1 MKVNGTSLLTRKAL
15 VTKRFGSE
23 AWHGLF
29 RDLALRH
36 PCFRRPITASG
47 TIPLSEFLDFHD
59 ELVRRFFPD
68 GRSALLELGAEAARW
83 VHTEGPLKRF
93 VRETDI
99 DSLVSTMPKLWHRY
113 FSETDSY
120 SEALLRESG
129 VEFRVHDLP
138 AWHPYFEHFVTGY
151 MKEVLELYC
160 ANPVWAQ
167 RLTGGRGRAY
177 GYLLSTDPVGH
188 GRTSESSV
196 RGGARV
202 SKRPRPVSARELE
215 VLRLVGA
222 GKTNREIAFLLGIS
236 QKTVQHHV
244 ANSYDKLGLYS
255 RAGVA
260 TWLAEHGSQA
270 EGFFRSAQNSE

>member
-1 MKVNGTSLLTRKAL
+1 MKVYGISLLTRKTL

-47 TIPLSEFLDFHD
+47 TIPLPEFLDFHD
-59 ELVRRFFPD
+59 ALIQRFFPD
-68 GRSALLELGAEAARW
+68 GKSALLDLGANAARW

-93 VRETDI
+93 VHGVDI
-99 DSLVSTMPKLWHRY
+99 NSLVSTMPKLWQRY
-113 FSETDSY
+113 FSETESY

-138 AWHPYFEHFVTGY
+138 AWHPYFEHFVMGY
-151 MKEVLELYC
+151 MQEMLELYC

-167 RLTGGRGRAY
+167 RLSGGRGRAY
-177 GYLLSTDPVGH
+177 GYLLCTDPVGH
-188 GRTSESSV
+188 DPIPESPVRT
-196 RGGARV
+196 GARPPT
-202 SKRPRPVSARELE
+202 RPGPVSARELE
-215 VLRLVGA
+215 VLRFVGV

-236 QKTVQHHV
+236 AKTVQHHV
-244 ANSYDKLGLYS
+244 AHSYDKLGLYS
-255 RAGVA
+255 RAAVA
-260 TWLAEHGSQA
+260 TWLANHEQR
-270 EGFFRSAQNSE
+270 EQNRE

>member
-1 MKVNGTSLLTRKAL
+1 MKINGMSLLTRKAL

-23 AWHGLF
+23 AWLGLF

-36 PCFRRPITASG
+36 RCFRGPITASA
-47 TIPLSEFLDFHD
+47 TIPLPEFLDFHD

-68 GRSALLELGAEAARW
+68 GKCALVDLGADAARW

-138 AWHPYFEHFVTGY
+138 VWHPYFEHFVMGY

-167 RLTGGRGRAY
+167 RLTGGRGRTY
-177 GYLLSTDPVGH
+177 GYLLSTDPVGQ
-188 GRTSESSV
+188 GEPSESSV
-196 RGGARV
+196 REGADV
-202 SKRPRPVSARELE
+202 SRRPRRVSARELE
-215 VLRLVGA
+215 VLRLVGS

-236 QKTVQHHV
+236 EKTVQHHV

-260 TWLAEHGSQA
+260 TWLVEHGLA
-270 EGFFRSAQNSE
+270 C